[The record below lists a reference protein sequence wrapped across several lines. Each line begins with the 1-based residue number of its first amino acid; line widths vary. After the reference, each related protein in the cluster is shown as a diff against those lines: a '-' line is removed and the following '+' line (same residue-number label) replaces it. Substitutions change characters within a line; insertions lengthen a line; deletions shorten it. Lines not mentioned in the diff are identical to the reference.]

1 MSSKLRYAS
10 ACSIAAMVITTL
22 FSTGG
27 SGAAAQSYEPAARG
41 SKPVQSNASVG
52 SESPVPAENPI
63 LTENI
68 AGPQI
73 VVQTGPVTV
82 SPDGDGQVGS
92 DAPKAAAVDSV
103 AEPRRAASL
112 AALVER
118 TALPDDVSA
127 ELNCLAGAVYFEAKG
142 ESLAG
147 QLAVGRVIV
156 ARTRSGRFPES
167 YCGVVYQP
175 SQFSFVHGGAMPGIN
190 RDSRAWA
197 TALRI
202 ARIAHEG
209 SWKSPAEGALFFHAR
224 RVALMNHAVLAQV
237 DHQVFYR

>member
-1 MSSKLRYAS
+1 
-10 ACSIAAMVITTL
+10 MVFTTL

-27 SGAAAQSYEPAARG
+27 SGAAAQSYEPAARD
-41 SKPVQSNASVG
+41 SKSAQTS
-52 SESPVPAENPI
+52 SPLV
-63 LTENI
+63 TENV
-68 AGPQI
+68 AGRQI
-73 VVQTGPVTV
+73 VVEAGPVAV
-82 SPDGDGQVGS
+82 SPDGGDQVSS
-92 DAPKAAAVDSV
+92 D
-103 AEPRRAASL
+103 EPRSSAAGNDAAPRRITSL
-112 AALVER
+112 AALVEN
-118 TALPDDVSA
+118 TDVPAEVSA
-127 ELNCLAGAVYFEAKG
+127 QLNCLAGAVYFEAKG

-175 SQFSFVHGGAMPGIN
+175 SQFSFVRGGAMPSIN
-190 RDSRAWA
+190 RNSRAWA

-209 SWKSPAEGALFFHAR
+209 SWKSPAEGALFFHAS
-224 RVALMNHAVLAQV
+224 RVAPMNRALIAQV